1 MEILP
6 LCTKDVKKISKKTTD
21 QPAIFQI
28 YQKYLKNASL
38 NKMSHLSEN
47 IFSKYQWQCSLAMLE
62 KSKTFGYLDRELFIA
77 NYGFSLTAL
86 KQQRKR
92 SYRIVV
98 G

>member
-28 YQKYLKNASL
+28 YQKYLKNTSL

-47 IFSKYQWQCSLAMLE
+47 VFSKYQWQCSLVMLE
-62 KSKTFGYLDRELFIA
+62 KSFGYLDRELFIA
-77 NYGFSLTAL
+77 SYGFSLTAL

-92 SYRIVV
+92 NYRIVV